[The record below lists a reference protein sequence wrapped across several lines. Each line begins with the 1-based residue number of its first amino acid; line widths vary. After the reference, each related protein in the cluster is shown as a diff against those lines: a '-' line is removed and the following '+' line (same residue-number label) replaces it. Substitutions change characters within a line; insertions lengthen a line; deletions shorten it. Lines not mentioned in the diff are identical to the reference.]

1 MFRKKSE
8 CEKQFMKG
16 NRLNYGMTMASL
28 VLVTM
33 LSILLAFI
41 LQIFIEAVELGSM
54 DMIKSGGRIFIIFL
68 VVYGVFSILQRN
80 YKNAYMKNSLS
91 QFKDYVFHKMLDK
104 SIAQFEN
111 GMSAKFISAFSND
124 LNSIETNYLA
134 GSLELIVTL
143 LMFAGASAAMV
154 ILEWRLAL
162 PVLAVSVVC
171 IILSLKYGR
180 KLVEKENETSEE
192 NMGFVAQVK
201 DLLTGFIV
209 IKSFKAEKEVL
220 NIFRKKNTELEST
233 KQGRRLTSDTV
244 SIYGDISSILVNI
257 MIFAIGFLMAF
268 KGMMTLGKV
277 IAFIQLGN
285 YVLNP
290 VRVLAPLVSNRR
302 AAISLIERISEA
314 VESTEEVTQGRRI
327 DGLHDSI
334 CFENVNF
341 GYEEDKDVLKNIN
354 INFKKGKSYAVVGG
368 SGSGKSTLLKLILG
382 YHHDYTGELLLDGI
396 PMREIDL
403 DSLYDQVSIIQQEVF
418 LFDSSIM
425 DNITMFRQFDA
436 EKLHNAVVR
445 AGLDKLIEEKGESY
459 SCGEGGRNLSGGEKQ
474 RVSIA
479 RCLVR
484 ETPVLLMD
492 EATAA
497 LDNTTAMT
505 VENAVLDI
513 EDLTRIMV
521 THRFNEAVMKK
532 YDEIIVMN
540 KGSVIETG
548 SFTELMEAKGYFYSL
563 FNVAQ
568 AE

>member
-68 VVYGVFSILQRN
+68 VVYGVFSVLQRN

-257 MIFAIGFLMAF
+257 MIFSIGFLMAF

-354 INFKKGKSYAVVGG
+354 INFKKGKSYAIVGG

-497 LDNTTAMT
+497 LDNTTAMM

-548 SFTELMEAKGYFYSL
+548 SFVELMGAKGYFYSL

>member
-68 VVYGVFSILQRN
+68 VVYGVFSVLQRN

-154 ILEWRLAL
+154 ILEWRLAF

-257 MIFAIGFLMAF
+257 MIFSIGFLMAF

-354 INFKKGKSYAVVGG
+354 INFKKGKSYAIVGG

-497 LDNTTAMT
+497 LDNTTAMM

-548 SFTELMEAKGYFYSL
+548 SFVELMGAKGYFYSL

>member
-68 VVYGVFSILQRN
+68 VVYGVFSVLQRN

-257 MIFAIGFLMAF
+257 MIFSIGFLMAF

-354 INFKKGKSYAVVGG
+354 INFKKGKSYAIVGG
-368 SGSGKSTLLKLILG
+368 SGSGKSTMLKLILG

-497 LDNTTAMT
+497 LDNTTAMM

-548 SFTELMEAKGYFYSL
+548 SFVELMGAKGYFYSL

>member
-68 VVYGVFSILQRN
+68 VVYGVFSVLQRN

-257 MIFAIGFLMAF
+257 MIFSIGFLMAF

-327 DGLHDSI
+327 EGLHDSI

-354 INFKKGKSYAVVGG
+354 INFKKGKSYAIVGG

-497 LDNTTAMT
+497 LDNTTAMM

-548 SFTELMEAKGYFYSL
+548 SFVELMGAKGYFYSL

>member
-354 INFKKGKSYAVVGG
+354 INFKKGKSFAVVGG

>member
-41 LQIFIEAVELGSM
+41 LQIFVEAVELGSM
-54 DMIKSGGRIFIIFL
+54 DMIKSGARIFIIFL
-68 VVYGVFSILQRN
+68 VVYGVVSVLQRN
-80 YKNAYMKNSLS
+80 YKNAYMRNSLS

-220 NIFRKKNTELEST
+220 DIFRKKNTELEST

-354 INFKKGKSYAVVGG
+354 INFKKGKSYAIVGG

-382 YHHDYTGELLLDGI
+382 YHHDYTGELLLDDI

-425 DNITMFRQFDA
+425 DNITMFRQFHA

-497 LDNTTAMT
+497 LDNTTAMM

-513 EDLTRIMV
+513 HDLTRIMV

-548 SFTELMEAKGYFYSL
+548 SFTELMGAKGYFYSL